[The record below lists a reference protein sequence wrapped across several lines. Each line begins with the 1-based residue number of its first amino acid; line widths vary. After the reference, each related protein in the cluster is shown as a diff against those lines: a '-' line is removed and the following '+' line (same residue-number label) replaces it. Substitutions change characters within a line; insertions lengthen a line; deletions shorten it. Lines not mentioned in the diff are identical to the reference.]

1 MNNFDT
7 EVALDVGVNAA
18 IIYKNIQ
25 FWCDHNEKNEK
36 HFYEGC
42 YWTYNSMKAFTEQFP
57 YMSEAQ
63 VRSSLKILE
72 EKGYI
77 ASGNFNKVA
86 YDRTKW
92 YADKRHCLSES
103 EKSEDSI
110 CHGEQMDLS
119 CITNG
124 FVTGDEPIPDINTD
138 VNSDKNISPIV
149 PREKAELESMF
160 EQFWAA
166 YPQCFRKANKKGCK
180 AKFLKIPNLK
190 EIFPDILSSLEMQK
204 RSRQWHEQNGQFI
217 PAPLT
222 WINQER
228 WTVQDDRTEAQAVAD
243 DLAMNFING
252 MYNKG

>member
-86 YDRTKW
+86 F
-92 YADKRHCLSES
+92 
-103 EKSEDSI
+103 
-110 CHGEQMDLS
+110 
-119 CITNG
+119 TNR
-124 FVTGDEPIPDINTD
+124 FSARST
-138 VNSDKNISPIV
+138 
-149 PREKAELESMF
+149 R
-160 EQFWAA
+160 
-166 YPQCFRKANKKGCK
+166 Y
-180 AKFLKIPNLK
+180 
-190 EIFPDILSSLEMQK
+190 SS
-204 RSRQWHEQNGQFI
+204 
-217 PAPLT
+217 
-222 WINQER
+222 
-228 WTVQDDRTEAQAVAD
+228 
-243 DLAMNFING
+243 
-252 MYNKG
+252 